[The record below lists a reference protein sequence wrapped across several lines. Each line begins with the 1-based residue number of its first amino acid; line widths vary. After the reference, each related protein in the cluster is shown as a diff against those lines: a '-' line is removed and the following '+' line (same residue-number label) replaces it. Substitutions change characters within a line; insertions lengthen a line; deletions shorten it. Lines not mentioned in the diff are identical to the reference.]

1 MGCIGLMV
9 GEAGRL
15 FQLAEDQE
23 GGGDQGRDCGRFQAL
38 LRFVFHTVERQ
49 HGGDRFMC
57 QPLILNAFW
66 EGRKGGLKT
75 PACQSMSVMPTLEN
89 KLPEVN
95 HRTLTRRAARSQAV
109 VGIARAT
116 LPGQMVL
123 RLRRSAETMG
133 ELVENPAAPAE
144 ERIAAARAMVTL
156 QDQLIDLLGIPRR
169 PASAAAGKG
178 KPSAPILDVS
188 PSAAPPDLG

>member
-1 MGCIGLMV
+1 MHCH
-9 GEAGRL
+9 A
-15 FQLAEDQE
+15 
-23 GGGDQGRDCGRFQAL
+23 
-38 LRFVFHTVERQ
+38 
-49 HGGDRFMC
+49 
-57 QPLILNAFW
+57 
-66 EGRKGGLKT
+66 
-75 PACQSMSVMPTLEN
+75 MPTLEN

-144 ERIAAARAMVTL
+144 ERISAARAMVTL

-169 PASAAAGKG
+169 PAAAGKG

-188 PSAAPPDLG
+188 PAGPPPDLG